1 MDTSSL
7 IIGLVL
13 ILICAFPIIY
23 IAKAQGKTKNKIKD
37 IFKKFHQ
44 GKFNFKTKELHF
56 KKLFALDEQNK
67 GFLFANLDTENDESY
82 FVDLNG
88 ITSCKVEEI
97 TTGSDSKIIMSFKS
111 GAKDVQEIVLY
122 DLQKDKLG
130 NVYWPGNEE
139 ISKKWKN
146 LIEDC
151 L

>member
-37 IFKKFHQ
+37 IFNKFHQ
-44 GKFNFKTKELHF
+44 GKFSFKTKELHF

-97 TTGSDSKIIMSFKS
+97 TAGSNSKIIMSFK
-111 GAKDVQEIVLY
+111 GTKDTQEIVLY
-122 DLQKDKLG
+122 DLQSDKLG
-130 NVYWPGNEE
+130 NVYWPGNEQ
-139 ISKKWKN
+139 ISKKWQK

>member
-37 IFKKFHQ
+37 IFNKFHQ
-44 GKFNFKTKELHF
+44 GKFSFKTKELHF

-97 TTGSDSKIIMSFKS
+97 TAGSNSKIIMSFK
-111 GAKDVQEIVLY
+111 GTKDAQEIVLY
-122 DLQKDKLG
+122 DLQSDKLG
-130 NVYWPGNEE
+130 NVYWPGNEQ
-139 ISKKWKN
+139 ISKKWQK

>member
-23 IAKAQGKTKNKIKD
+23 IAKSQGKTKNKIKD
-37 IFKKFHQ
+37 IFNKFHQ
-44 GKFNFKTKELHF
+44 GKFSFKTKELHF

-97 TTGSDSKIIMSFKS
+97 TSGSDSKIIMSFK
-111 GAKDVQEIVLY
+111 GTKDALEIILY
-122 DLQKDKLG
+122 DLQSDKLG
-130 NVYWPGNEE
+130 NVYWPGNEQ
-139 ISKKWKN
+139 ISKKWQK